1 MEPES
6 VETREFSRANILF
19 SNVEA
24 WKLYAAQSQGS
35 KPVRIIWL
43 IWNWSCALI
52 LLGFL
57 GVYISAIEWY
67 EVKINALGFLG
78 CLRFCCLLLA
88 TTFPHKRQVN
98 PSFSIGWIWE
108 VLNF

>member
-1 MEPES
+1 MEQES

-24 WKLYAAQSQGS
+24 WKLYSAQSQES
-35 KPVRIIWL
+35 KPVTIIWL

-67 EVKINALGFLG
+67 EVNINVLGFSG
-78 CLRFCCLLLA
+78 CLRFCSMLLA
-88 TTFPHKRQVN
+88 TTSLHKQQVN
-98 PSFSIGWIWE
+98 PLFSIGWISE